1 MSYFPSFWPAPENG
15 TSFGFFWT
23 KSSFLLSSILISTS
37 PPLASLL
44 NSCGISLQ
52 VNTSSSLLQYS
63 VTQQHCCDKTYWLTA
78 SLSLSYPL
86 LIECKNSLSSGLC
99 PSLSGPSSTEK
110 PFLQNDSFF
119 VTLSL
124 ATDTLIPGTYSLG
137 PSVSPNLNPTKN
149 HQKSSLAC
157 WFSSQNND
165 GDNN

>member
-1 MSYFPSFWPAPENG
+1 MESDLVPSANLICTEVTGWLVSMLTDGVGVGPVGVAWDAEAVDWTTSGVILVKKIEREEERRRGMSYFPSFWPAPENG

-78 SLSLSYPL
+78 SLSLL
-86 LIECKNSLSSGLC
+86 
-99 PSLSGPSSTEK
+99 
-110 PFLQNDSFF
+110 PFTN
-119 VTLSL
+119 
-124 ATDTLIPGTYSLG
+124 
-137 PSVSPNLNPTKN
+137 
-149 HQKSSLAC
+149 
-157 WFSSQNND
+157 WM
-165 GDNN
+165 